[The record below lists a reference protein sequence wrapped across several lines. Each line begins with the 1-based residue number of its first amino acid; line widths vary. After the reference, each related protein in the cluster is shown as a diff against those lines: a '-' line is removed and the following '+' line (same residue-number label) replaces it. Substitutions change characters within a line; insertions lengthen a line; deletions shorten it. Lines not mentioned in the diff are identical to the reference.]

1 MSVTHGNRRIAPP
14 APFITSTLQ
23 QEASRKLG
31 FNARRTMRAAQELY
45 EGVEVEGYGA
55 VGLITYMRTDSL
67 RVSEEARRE
76 AIQYIQNRWGRNT
89 CPKNRSVQ
97 VAPFVAGRARGNPPD
112 HALPVAGQGARLL
125 TSDQY
130 RLTN

>member
-1 MSVTHGNRRIAPP
+1 SFVSREYWTIDALLSAGKDDRPLKARLHGLVSDKKQLDSEDKEAADRILSELKDSEFRVLSVTHGNRRIAPP

-67 RVSEEARRE
+67 RVSE
-76 AIQYIQNRWGRNT
+76 
-89 CPKNRSVQ
+89 
-97 VAPFVAGRARGNPPD
+97 
-112 HALPVAGQGARLL
+112 
-125 TSDQY
+125 
-130 RLTN
+130 